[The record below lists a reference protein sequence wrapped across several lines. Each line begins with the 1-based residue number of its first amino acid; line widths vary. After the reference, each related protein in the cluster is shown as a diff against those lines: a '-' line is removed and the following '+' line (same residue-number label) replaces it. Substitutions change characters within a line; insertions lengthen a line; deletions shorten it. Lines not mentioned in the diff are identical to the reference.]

1 MKEQRS
7 RKGATLVM
15 VAIMTTVLVGFLGVS
30 IDASRL
36 YVMRAQLQTTADAS
50 AIAAVVEVKNKRPTN
65 ATALAQQ
72 YGAQNLVE
80 RTAATVNA
88 ADVEPGTWNFATN
101 SFTPLASWT
110 DPAVAAVRVTARYPG
125 AYTFAR
131 VFGGTGQMVTARA
144 VGAIGYVSTTSCLKP
159 WAVSYQTMLDALYPP
174 ANTKNGTQPNEYQLT
189 AQDITTLS
197 GMSSPANLI
206 TLLNGTNNQLTNG
219 NIAQVQ
225 TYSGNANNAA
235 YKAAIAGTT
244 CPDLPI
250 GPGTW
255 LNGDPG
261 AGAGQ
266 TANALKTLCG
276 VNGNGNNGFDCTSLP
291 KVKLAIWDNN
301 NGVNGAGLKV
311 QVKYVGVFTITRF
324 DPGTGPGQ
332 PPDQIKGYFTSMATD
347 GSFSGTPSPTT
358 GSIALVQ

>member
-15 VAIMTTVLVGFLGVS
+15 VAIMVTALVGFLGVT

-72 YGAQNLVE
+72 YVPQNLVE

-131 VFGGTGQMVTARA
+131 VFGGTGQTVTARA
-144 VGAIGYVSTTSCLKP
+144 VGAIGYVSTQDCLRP
-159 WAVSYQTMLDALYPP
+159 FAVSYQTLLDDIYPP
-174 ANTKNGTQPNEYQLT
+174 AGTKASSYDLT
-189 AQDITTLS
+189 AQDIQRLTS
-197 GMSSPANLI
+197 MSYPNDSI
-206 TLLNGTNNQLTNG
+206 MLLQGTSNPLTPG
-219 NIAQVQ
+219 NIAQVVVNDPW
-225 TYSGNANNAA
+225 SGNNSYKNA
-235 YKAAIAGTT
+235 ING
-244 CPDLPI
+244 CSNLDI

-255 LNGDPG
+255 LDADAGV
-261 AGAGQ
+261 GAGQ
-266 TANALKTLCG
+266 TAGALKQFCDA
-276 VNGNGNNGFDCTSLP
+276 NGGTTGSGQNFRCVTPPKIKLAMWDASNGSPGNNLQ
-291 KVKLAIWDNN
+291 LR
-301 NGVNGAGLKV
+301 
-311 QVKYVGVFTITRF
+311 VKYVGVFAIAGF
-324 DPGTGPGQ
+324 KGGSG
-332 PPDQIKGYFTSMATD
+332 PDQVFGYFTSMATT
-347 GSFSGTPSPTT
+347 GAFSATPGPTT

>member
-15 VAIMTTVLVGFLGVS
+15 VAIMVTALVGFLGVT

-72 YGAQNLVE
+72 YVPQNLVE
-80 RTAATVNA
+80 RTSAVVNA
-88 ADVEPGTWNFATN
+88 ADVEPGSWNFATN
-101 SFTPLASWT
+101 SFSPLASWT
-110 DPAVAAVRVTARYPG
+110 DPAVGAVRVTARYPG

-131 VFGGTGQMVTARA
+131 VFGGTGQTVTARA
-144 VGAIGYVSTTSCLKP
+144 VGAIGFVSTTSCLKP

-174 ANTKNGTQPNEYQLT
+174 ANTKKGTQPNEYQLT

-197 GMSSPANLI
+197 GMSSPANVI

-225 TYSGNANNAA
+225 TYSGNANNAS
-235 YKAAIAGTT
+235 YKAAISGCA
-244 CPDLPI
+244 DLPI

-266 TANALKTLCG
+266 TANALKQLCG
-276 VNGNGNNGFDCTSLP
+276 VNGGGNAPFNCTSLP
-291 KVKLAIWDNN
+291 KVKLAIWDNS

-311 QVKYVGVFTITRF
+311 QVKYVGVFTVTRF
-324 DPGTGPGQ
+324 VPSTGPGSD
-332 PPDQIKGYFTSMATD
+332 DQIKGYFTSMATD